1 MESLSLKDCPLME
14 TKGMAR
20 ADKEIEKGVE
30 KIFCEEERDRIQYFS
45 FCFVRAP
52 PLVINGGIFSNF
64 LIFD

>member
-1 MESLSLKDCPLME
+1 
-14 TKGMAR
+14 MAR